1 MPFVVR
7 AFPVLAGREESVRQ
21 LARSMSTERAAQ
33 TTEFYARHGVSHESW
48 HVQETPAGMWVIAVS
63 DIDAPADRARN
74 YSASQQEF
82 DAWFKSQVL
91 HMTGIDPQTQ
101 PLGPATEEIFAWSAM
116 KE

>member
-1 MPFVVR
+1 MAFVVR

-33 TTEFYARHGVSHESW
+33 TTDFYARNGVCHESW
-48 HVQETPAGMWVIAVS
+48 HLQETPAGPWVIAVS
-63 DIDAPADRARN
+63 DIDAPAQRARQ

-82 DAWFKSQVL
+82 DAWFKRQVL
-91 HMTGIDPQTQ
+91 ELTGIDPQTQ
-101 PLGPATEEIFAWSAM
+101 PLGPPTQEIFAWSAI